1 MSAPRDLVVTIG
13 RQVGAGGL
21 EIGRLL
27 ARKLGVPFYD
37 RELLAVAARRSGFSE
52 TVLEQHDEKPADNFL
67 FAAFGAPYASAEPPL
82 GQQVCLAQF
91 QAVREV
97 AAAGGCVIVG
107 RAADFVLADRPHV
120 LRVFLR
126 ASPEARIARVPELRA
141 LPPDRAR
148 RALRTADRRRA
159 AFYNYFTDRKW
170 GDPATYDL
178 CLDTSALSPEQ
189 AVAVLLARAEA
200 VG

>member
-1 MSAPRDLVVTIG
+1 MPVPPDLVVTIG

-21 EIGRLL
+21 EVGRLL
-27 ARKLGVPFYD
+27 STTLGIPFYD

-52 TVLEQHDEKPADNFL
+52 TVLEHHDEKPADHFL
-67 FAAFGAPYASAEPPL
+67 FAAFGSPFPSTEPPL

-97 AAAGGCVIVG
+97 AAAGSCVIVG

-120 LRVFLR
+120 LRVFLH
-126 ASPEARIARVPELRA
+126 ASLEARIARVPELRG
-141 LPPDRAR
+141 LPPERAR
-148 RALRTADRRRA
+148 RTLRTADRRRA

-170 GDPATYDL
+170 GDVATYDL
-178 CLDTSALSPEQ
+178 CLDTSALTPEQ
-189 AVAVLLARAEA
+189 AVAVILARAVA
-200 VG
+200 VS